1 MMPADVRPSMH
12 IDLTKENSME
22 SPKFKVDN
30 HIRISNYKNIFAK
43 IYAPNWSE
51 GGFVIK
57 KG

>member
-43 IYAPNWSE
+43 IYAPN
-51 GGFVIK
+51 
-57 KG
+57 